1 MKSKI
6 GYFKQC
12 MILYIVVPE
21 RVEAIVH
28 KIANHSREKKK
39 EFGEGTAQYTIT
51 FSPIDREKVYP
62 KMCMN
67 RIMLMI
73 EYMNEIYALKKL
85 DNPFY
90 PATS

>member
-1 MKSKI
+1 MKAKI

-12 MILYIVVPE
+12 MILYIVVLE

-39 EFGEGTAQYTIT
+39 NSEKDQLNIQLLS

-67 RIMLMI
+67 RIMLI
-73 EYMNEIYALKKL
+73 EYMNAIYALKKL
-85 DNPFY
+85 DNHFY